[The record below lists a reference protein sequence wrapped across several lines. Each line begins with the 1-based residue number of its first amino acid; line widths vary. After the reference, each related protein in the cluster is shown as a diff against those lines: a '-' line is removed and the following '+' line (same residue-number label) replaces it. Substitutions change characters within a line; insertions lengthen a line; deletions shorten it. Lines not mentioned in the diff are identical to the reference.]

1 LPGRYSM
8 KGKTGSSGATCKPL
22 ITDERILHGIID
34 GSFIPTFV
42 IDRDHCVQHWN
53 RALEE
58 ISKIPASSIIGTN
71 EHWRAFYRKQRPCMA
86 DLLVDGAMQEIPRWY
101 AGKVRESPLI
111 PEAFEAT
118 DFFAE
123 LGEGG
128 RWLRFTATL
137 MRNNDGEIVGA
148 VETLEDIT
156 DQKLAE
162 EALRES
168 QQRLYQILEGS
179 PIAAFVID
187 RDHQVIFWNRALEE
201 LSRIRADDVVGTDQH
216 WRAFYGSKRPCMADL
231 IIDEKLAEVKKWY
244 AGKGHPSKL
253 LKEAFEATDF
263 FSDLGEGGRWL
274 RFTAAAIRN
283 SQGALVGAVETLEDI
298 SERMTAEQALKE
310 SEQRLHSILQGSTIP
325 AFVIGK
331 DHRVLFWNKALEELS
346 QIPAREVLGTKQ
358 HWRAFYS
365 EERPCMA
372 DLLVDGDVKE
382 VPRWY
387 QGKYSK
393 SKLLKDAFEAVD
405 FFPSLAEGKWVRFT
419 AAVIRDAQ
427 GIIVGALE
435 TLEDITERKRSEIA
449 LQNAH
454 DELEQRVEERTMDL
468 LQFSESLKTEIVERK
483 EAEKKLRKRERE
495 LKMKSSNL
503 QEVNTA
509 MKVLLDQ
516 REQDRREV
524 EETVMNNVKELL
536 APYLERLKK
545 TKLTDVQLAHVRVLE
560 TNLDNIISPFLKTLH
575 SRHLNLTPKEIRVAS
590 LIKEGRTTK
599 EIAELLGMSVAAVDF
614 HRNNIRK
621 KLGLRNKKANLVSHL
636 ASM

>member
-1 LPGRYSM
+1 MNQTTNRS
-8 KGKTGSSGATCKPL
+8 GSPKKPFV
-22 ITDERILHGIID
+22 TDEPILHSIID

-42 IDRDHCVQHWN
+42 IDREHRVLYWN

-58 ISKIPASSIIGTN
+58 ISKIPASSVIGTN

-86 DLLVDGAMQEIPRWY
+86 DLLVDGALERIPTWY
-101 AGKVRESPLI
+101 AGKHRESSLI

-118 DFFAE
+118 DFFPE
-123 LGEGG
+123 LGESG
-128 RWLRFTATL
+128 RWLRFTASTI
-137 MRNNDGEIVGA
+137 RNEPGEIVGA

-156 DQKLAE
+156 DQTLAE
-162 EALRES
+162 EALKES
-168 QQRLYQILEGS
+168 QQRLHRILEGS

-263 FSDLGEGGRWL
+263 FHDLGEGGRWL

-298 SERMTAEQALKE
+298 TEQKTAEQALKE
-310 SEQRLHSILQGSTIP
+310 SEQRLHNILQGSTIP
-325 AFVIGK
+325 SFVIGK

-346 QIPAREVLGTKQ
+346 RIPAKKILGTKQ

-372 DLLVDGDVKE
+372 DLLVAGNIPE
-382 VPRWY
+382 ISRWY
-387 QGKYSK
+387 RGKYSK
-393 SKLLKDAFEAVD
+393 SKLVREAFEATD
-405 FFPSLAEGKWVRFT
+405 FFPSLADGKWIRFT
-419 AAVIRDAQ
+419 AAVIRDAGGQ
-427 GIIVGALE
+427 VIGALE

-495 LKMKSSNL
+495 LKMKSNNL

-560 TNLDNIISPFLKTLH
+560 TNLDNIVSPFLKTLH

>member
-1 LPGRYSM
+1 MNETPNH
-8 KGKTGSSGATCKPL
+8 GALSTKPL
-22 ITDERILHGIID
+22 VRDGHVLHSIID

-42 IDRDHCVQHWN
+42 IDREHRVLYWN

-58 ISKIPASSIIGTN
+58 ISKIPASSVIGTK
-71 EHWRAFYRKQRPCMA
+71 EHWRAFYKEQRPCMA
-86 DLLVDGAMQEIPRWY
+86 DLLVDGAMKEISQWY
-101 AGKVRESPLI
+101 AGKHRESTLI

-118 DFFAE
+118 DFFPE

-128 RWLRFTATL
+128 RWLRFTASTI
-137 MRNNDGEIVGA
+137 RNEQGEIVGA
-148 VETLEDIT
+148 VETLEDIS

-201 LSRIRADDVVGTDQH
+201 LSRIRADDVVGTDQQ
-216 WRAFYGSKRPCMADL
+216 WRAFYGLKRPCMADL
-231 IIDEKLAEVKKWY
+231 IIDEKLAEMKKWY

-253 LKEAFEATDF
+253 VKEAFEATDF
-263 FSDLGEGGRWL
+263 FPDLGEGGRWL

-283 SQGALVGAVETLEDI
+283 SQGELVGAVETLDDI
-298 SERMTAEQALKE
+298 TEQKTAEQAVKE
-310 SEQRLHSILQGSTIP
+310 SEQRLHTILQGSTIP
-325 AFVIGK
+325 TFVIGK
-331 DHRVLFWNKALEELS
+331 DHRVLFWNKSLEELS
-346 QIPAREVLGTKQ
+346 RIPATEVLGTKQ
-358 HWRAFYS
+358 HWRAFYGD
-365 EERPCMA
+365 ERPCMA
-372 DLLVDGDVKE
+372 DLLVDGDVRE

-419 AAVIRDAQ
+419 AAVIRDAGGQ
-427 GIIVGALE
+427 VIGALE

-468 LQFSESLKTEIVERK
+468 LQFSESLKSEIVERK

-495 LKMKSSNL
+495 LKSKSNNL

-524 EETVMNNVKELL
+524 EEIILNNVKELL
-536 APYLERLKK
+536 APYLEKIKK
-545 TKLTDVQLAHVRVLE
+545 TKLTDAQLAHVRIIE
-560 TNLDNIISPFLKTLH
+560 TNLDNIISPFLKNLH
-575 SRHLNLTPKEIRVAS
+575 SKYLNLTPKEIRVAS

-599 EIAELLGMSVAAVDF
+599 EIADLLGMSVAAVDF

-636 ASM
+636 ANM

>member
-1 LPGRYSM
+1 MNETPNRGGLS
-8 KGKTGSSGATCKPL
+8 TKPL
-22 ITDERILHGIID
+22 VRDGHVLHSIID

-42 IDRDHCVQHWN
+42 IDREHCVLYWN

-58 ISKIPASSIIGTN
+58 ISKIPASSVIGTN
-71 EHWRAFYRKQRPCMA
+71 EHWRAFYKEQRPCMA
-86 DLLVDGAMQEIPRWY
+86 DLLVDGAMKDIPQWY
-101 AGKVRESPLI
+101 AGKHRESALI

-118 DFFAE
+118 DFFPE

-128 RWLRFTATL
+128 RWLRFTASTI
-137 MRNNDGEIVGA
+137 RNEQGEIVGA
-148 VETLEDIT
+148 VETLEDIS
-156 DQKLAE
+156 DEKLAE

-201 LSRIRADDVVGTDQH
+201 LSRIRADDVVGTDQQ
-216 WRAFYGSKRPCMADL
+216 WRAFYGLKRPCMADL

-263 FSDLGEGGRWL
+263 FPDLGEGGRWL

-283 SQGALVGAVETLEDI
+283 SQGELVGAVETLDDI
-298 SERMTAEQALKE
+298 TEQKTAEQAVKE
-310 SEQRLHSILQGSTIP
+310 SEQRLHTILQGSTIP
-325 AFVIGK
+325 TFVIGK
-331 DHRVLFWNKALEELS
+331 DHRVLFWNKSLEELS
-346 QIPAREVLGTKQ
+346 RIPAKEVLGTKQ
-358 HWRAFYS
+358 HWRAFYGD
-365 EERPCMA
+365 ERPCMA
-372 DLLVDGDVKE
+372 DLLVDGDIRE
-382 VPRWY
+382 VSRWY

-419 AAVIRDAQ
+419 AAVIRNAGGQ
-427 GIIVGALE
+427 VIGALE

-495 LKMKSSNL
+495 LKSKSNNL

-524 EETVMNNVKELL
+524 EEIILNNVKELL
-536 APYLERLKK
+536 APYLEKIKK
-545 TKLTDVQLAHVRVLE
+545 TKLTDAQLAHVRIIE
-560 TNLDNIISPFLKTLH
+560 TNLDNIISPFLKNLH
-575 SRHLNLTPKEIRVAS
+575 SKYLNLTPKEIRVAS

-599 EIAELLGMSVAAVDF
+599 EIADLLGMSVAAVDF

-636 ASM
+636 ANM

>member
-1 LPGRYSM
+1 MNETTNQLGLS
-8 KGKTGSSGATCKPL
+8 AKPL
-22 ITDERILHGIID
+22 IRDGHILHSIID

-42 IDRDHCVQHWN
+42 IDREHRVLYWN

-58 ISKIPASSIIGTN
+58 ISKIAASSVIGTK
-71 EHWRAFYRKQRPCMA
+71 EHWRAFYSEPRPCMA
-86 DLLVDGAMQEIPRWY
+86 DLLVDGAMQELPRWY
-101 AGKVRESPLI
+101 AGKHRESTLI
-111 PEAFEAT
+111 GEAFEAA
-118 DFFAE
+118 DFFPE
-123 LGEGG
+123 LGESG
-128 RWLRFTATL
+128 RWLRFTASTI
-137 MRNNDGEIVGA
+137 RNEQGTIVGA

-156 DQKLAE
+156 DQKLSE

-168 QQRLYQILEGS
+168 QQRLFQILEGS

-201 LSRIRADDVVGTDQH
+201 LSRIRANDVVGTDQH

-231 IIDEKLAEVKKWY
+231 IIDEKPIDVKKWY

-263 FSDLGEGGRWL
+263 FADLGEGGRWL

-298 SERMTAEQALKE
+298 TEQKSAEQALKE

-346 QIPAREVLGTKQ
+346 RIPAKKILGTQQ

-365 EERPCMA
+365 EDRPCMA
-372 DLLVDGDVKE
+372 DLLVEGNIRE
-382 VPRWY
+382 ISRWY
-387 QGKYSK
+387 HGKYSK
-393 SKLLKDAFEAVD
+393 SKLLKEAFEATD
-405 FFPSLAEGKWVRFT
+405 FFPSLADGKWIRFT
-419 AAVIRDAQ
+419 AAVIRDAGGQ
-427 GIIVGALE
+427 VIGALE
-435 TLEDITERKRSEIA
+435 TLEDITERKRGEIA
-449 LQNAH
+449 LQQAH
-454 DELEQRVEERTMDL
+454 DELEQRVEERTIDL

-495 LKMKSSNL
+495 LKMKSNNL

-560 TNLDNIISPFLKTLH
+560 TNLDNIVSPFLKTLH
-575 SRHLNLTPKEIRVAS
+575 SRYLNLTPKEIRVAS

-599 EIAELLGMSVAAVDF
+599 EIAELLGMSVSAVDF

-636 ASM
+636 ATM

>member
-1 LPGRYSM
+1 M

-86 DLLVDGAMQEIPRWY
+86 DLLVDGAMKEIPRWY

-137 MRNNDGEIVGA
+137 IRNNDGEIVGA

-231 IIDEKLAEVKKWY
+231 IIDEKLADVRKWY

-253 LKEAFEATDF
+253 LKEAFEATEF
-263 FSDLGEGGRWL
+263 FPDLGEGGRWL

-283 SQGALVGAVETLEDI
+283 SQGELVGAVETLEDI
-298 SERMTAEQALKE
+298 SERKTAEQALKE

-346 QIPAREVLGTKQ
+346 DIAATEVLGTKQ
-358 HWRAFYS
+358 HWRAFYG

-372 DLLVDGDVKE
+372 DLLVDGDVRE

-419 AAVIRDAQ
+419 AAVIRNAGGQ
-427 GIIVGALE
+427 VIGALE

-495 LKMKSSNL
+495 LKSKSNNL

-524 EETVMNNVKELL
+524 EEIILNNVKELL
-536 APYLERLKK
+536 APYLEKIKK
-545 TKLTDVQLAHVRVLE
+545 TKLTDAQLAHVRIIE
-560 TNLDNIISPFLKTLH
+560 TNLDNIISPFLKNLH
-575 SRHLNLTPKEIRVAS
+575 SKYLNLTPKEIRVAS

-599 EIAELLGMSVAAVDF
+599 EIADLLGMSVAAVEF

-636 ASM
+636 ANM

>member
-1 LPGRYSM
+1 M
-8 KGKTGSSGATCKPL
+8 
-22 ITDERILHGIID
+22 
-34 GSFIPTFV
+34 
-42 IDRDHCVQHWN
+42 
-53 RALEE
+53 
-58 ISKIPASSIIGTN
+58 
-71 EHWRAFYRKQRPCMA
+71 
-86 DLLVDGAMQEIPRWY
+86 
-101 AGKVRESPLI
+101 
-111 PEAFEAT
+111 
-118 DFFAE
+118 
-123 LGEGG
+123 
-128 RWLRFTATL
+128 
-137 MRNNDGEIVGA
+137 
-148 VETLEDIT
+148 ETLEDIT
-156 DQKLAE
+156 EQKLAE

-216 WRAFYGSKRPCMADL
+216 WRAFYGTKRPCMADL
-231 IIDEKLAEVKKWY
+231 IIDEKLVEVKKWY

-263 FSDLGEGGRWL
+263 FADLGEGGRSL

-298 SERMTAEQALKE
+298 TEQKTVEKALKE
-310 SEQRLHSILQGSTIP
+310 SEQRLNSILQGSTIP
-325 AFVIGK
+325 TFVIGR
-331 DHRVLFWNKALEELS
+331 DHRVIHWNRALEELS
-346 QIPAREVLGTKQ
+346 NITAREVLGTRQ
-358 HWRAFYS
+358 HWRAFYG

-372 DLLVDGDVKE
+372 DLLVDRDVKE
-382 VPRWY
+382 IPRWY

-419 AAVIRDAQ
+419 AAVIRGAE
-427 GIIVGALE
+427 GKVIGALE
-435 TLEDITERKRSEIA
+435 TLEDITERKRGEIA

-468 LQFSESLKTEIVERK
+468 LQFSDSLKTEIVERK

-495 LKMKSSNL
+495 LKMKSNNL

-524 EETVMNNVKELL
+524 EETVLNNVKELL

-545 TKLTDVQLAHVRVLE
+545 TKLSDVQLAHVRVLE
-560 TNLDNIISPFLKTLH
+560 TNLENIVSPFLKTLH

-599 EIAELLGMSVAAVDF
+599 EIAELLGMSIAAVDF

>member
-1 LPGRYSM
+1 MNETQNHVGLS
-8 KGKTGSSGATCKPL
+8 TKPL
-22 ITDERILHGIID
+22 VRDGHVLHSIID

-42 IDRDHCVQHWN
+42 IDREHRVLYWN

-58 ISKIPASSIIGTN
+58 ISKIPASSVIGTK
-71 EHWRAFYRKQRPCMA
+71 EHWRAFYKEQRPCMA
-86 DLLVDGAMQEIPRWY
+86 DLLVDGAMKEIPQWY
-101 AGKVRESPLI
+101 AGKHRESALI
-111 PEAFEAT
+111 GEAFEAT
-118 DFFAE
+118 DFFPE
-123 LGEGG
+123 LGESG
-128 RWLRFTATL
+128 RWLRFTASTI
-137 MRNNDGEIVGA
+137 RNEQGEIVGA
-148 VETLEDIT
+148 VETLEDIS
-156 DQKLAE
+156 DQKLTE

-187 RDHQVIFWNRALEE
+187 REHQVIFWNRALEE
-201 LSRIRADDVVGTDQH
+201 LSRIRADDVVGTDQQ
-216 WRAFYGSKRPCMADL
+216 WRAFYGLKRPCMADL

-263 FSDLGEGGRWL
+263 FPDLGEGGRWL

-283 SQGALVGAVETLEDI
+283 SQGELVGAVETLDDI
-298 SERMTAEQALKE
+298 TEQKTAEQAVKE
-310 SEQRLHSILQGSTIP
+310 SEQRLHTILQGSTIP
-325 AFVIGK
+325 TFVIGK
-331 DHRVLFWNKALEELS
+331 DHRVLFWNKSLEELS
-346 QIPAREVLGTKQ
+346 RIPAKEVLGTKQ
-358 HWRAFYS
+358 HWRAFYGD
-365 EERPCMA
+365 ERPCMA
-372 DLLVDGDVKE
+372 DLLVDGDVRE

-419 AAVIRDAQ
+419 AAVIRNAGGQ
-427 GIIVGALE
+427 VIGALE

-495 LKMKSSNL
+495 LKSKSNNL

-524 EETVMNNVKELL
+524 EEIILNNVKELL
-536 APYLERLKK
+536 APYLEKIKK
-545 TKLTDVQLAHVRVLE
+545 TKLTDAQLAHVRIIE
-560 TNLDNIISPFLKTLH
+560 TNLDNIISPFLKNLH
-575 SRHLNLTPKEIRVAS
+575 SKYLNLTPKEIRVAS

-599 EIAELLGMSVAAVDF
+599 EIADLLGMSVAAVDF

-636 ASM
+636 ANM

>member
-1 LPGRYSM
+1 MNETPNHVGLSTKSLVRDGHV
-8 KGKTGSSGATCKPL
+8 
-22 ITDERILHGIID
+22 LHSIID

-42 IDRDHCVQHWN
+42 IDREHRVLYWN

-58 ISKIPASSIIGTN
+58 ISKIPASSVIGTN
-71 EHWRAFYRKQRPCMA
+71 EHWRAFYKEQRPCMA
-86 DLLVDGAMQEIPRWY
+86 DLLVDGAMKEIPQWY
-101 AGKVRESPLI
+101 AGKHRESALI
-111 PEAFEAT
+111 GEAFEAT
-118 DFFAE
+118 DFFPE
-123 LGEGG
+123 LGESG
-128 RWLRFTATL
+128 RWLRFTASTI
-137 MRNNDGEIVGA
+137 RNEQGEIVGA
-148 VETLEDIT
+148 METLEDIS
-156 DQKLAE
+156 DQKLTE

-201 LSRIRADDVVGTDQH
+201 LSRIRADDVVGTDQQ
-216 WRAFYGSKRPCMADL
+216 WRAFYGLKRPCMADL
-231 IIDEKLAEVKKWY
+231 IVDEKLAEVKKWY

-253 LKEAFEATDF
+253 LKEAFEATEF
-263 FSDLGEGGRWL
+263 FPDLGEGGRWL

-298 SERMTAEQALKE
+298 SERKTAEQALKE

-346 QIPAREVLGTKQ
+346 DIAAKEVLGTRQ
-358 HWRAFYS
+358 HWRAFYG

-372 DLLVDGDVKE
+372 DLLVDGNVKD

-419 AAVIRDAQ
+419 AAVIRDASGQ
-427 GIIVGALE
+427 VIGALE

-454 DELEQRVEERTMDL
+454 DELEQRVEERTLDL
-468 LQFSESLKTEIVERK
+468 LQFSESLKSEIVERK

-495 LKMKSSNL
+495 LKMKSNNL

-560 TNLDNIISPFLKTLH
+560 TNLDNIVSPFLKTLH
-575 SRHLNLTPKEIRVAS
+575 SKYLNLTPKEIRVAS

-636 ASM
+636 ATM

>member
-1 LPGRYSM
+1 
-8 KGKTGSSGATCKPL
+8 
-22 ITDERILHGIID
+22 
-34 GSFIPTFV
+34 
-42 IDRDHCVQHWN
+42 
-53 RALEE
+53 
-58 ISKIPASSIIGTN
+58 
-71 EHWRAFYRKQRPCMA
+71 
-86 DLLVDGAMQEIPRWY
+86 
-101 AGKVRESPLI
+101 
-111 PEAFEAT
+111 
-118 DFFAE
+118 
-123 LGEGG
+123 
-128 RWLRFTATL
+128 
-137 MRNNDGEIVGA
+137 
-148 VETLEDIT
+148 
-156 DQKLAE
+156 
-162 EALRES
+162 
-168 QQRLYQILEGS
+168 
-179 PIAAFVID
+179 
-187 RDHQVIFWNRALEE
+187 
-201 LSRIRADDVVGTDQH
+201 
-216 WRAFYGSKRPCMADL
+216 
-231 IIDEKLAEVKKWY
+231 
-244 AGKGHPSKL
+244 
-253 LKEAFEATDF
+253 
-263 FSDLGEGGRWL
+263 
-274 RFTAAAIRN
+274 
-283 SQGALVGAVETLEDI
+283 
-298 SERMTAEQALKE
+298 
-310 SEQRLHSILQGSTIP
+310 
-325 AFVIGK
+325 
-331 DHRVLFWNKALEELS
+331 
-346 QIPAREVLGTKQ
+346 
-358 HWRAFYS
+358 
-365 EERPCMA
+365 MA

-393 SKLLKDAFEAVD
+393 SKLLKEAFEATD

-419 AAVIRDAQ
+419 AALIRDAGGQ
-427 GIIVGALE
+427 VIGALE

-495 LKMKSSNL
+495 LKMKSNSL

-560 TNLDNIISPFLKTLH
+560 TNLDNIVSPFLKTLH

-636 ASM
+636 ATM

>member
-1 LPGRYSM
+1 
-8 KGKTGSSGATCKPL
+8 
-22 ITDERILHGIID
+22 
-34 GSFIPTFV
+34 
-42 IDRDHCVQHWN
+42 
-53 RALEE
+53 
-58 ISKIPASSIIGTN
+58 
-71 EHWRAFYRKQRPCMA
+71 MA
-86 DLLVDGAMQEIPRWY
+86 DLLVDGAMKEIPRWY
-101 AGKVRESPLI
+101 AGKHRESTLI
-111 PEAFEAT
+111 GEAFEAA
-118 DFFAE
+118 DFFPE
-123 LGEGG
+123 LGDSG
-128 RWLRFTATL
+128 RWLRFTASTI
-137 MRNNDGEIVGA
+137 RNELGEIVGA

-162 EALRES
+162 EALKES
-168 QQRLYQILEGS
+168 QQRLFQILEGS

-263 FSDLGEGGRWL
+263 FADLGEGGRWL

-298 SERMTAEQALKE
+298 TEQKTAEQAMKE
-310 SEQRLHSILQGSTIP
+310 SEQRLQSILQGSTIP
-325 AFVIGK
+325 SFVIGK

-346 QIPAREVLGTKQ
+346 RLPAKKILGTTQ

-372 DLLVDGDVKE
+372 DLLVEGNIPE
-382 VPRWY
+382 ISRWY
-387 QGKYSK
+387 RGKYSK
-393 SKLLKDAFEAVD
+393 SKLVKEAFEATD
-405 FFPSLAEGKWVRFT
+405 FFPSLADGKWIRFT
-419 AAVIRDAQ
+419 AAVIRDA
-427 GIIVGALE
+427 GGRVIGALE

-454 DELEQRVEERTMDL
+454 DELEQRVEERTVDL

-495 LKMKSSNL
+495 LKIKSNNL

-545 TKLTDVQLAHVRVLE
+545 TKLNDVQLAHVRVLE
-560 TNLDNIISPFLKTLH
+560 TNLDNIVSPFLKTLH
-575 SRHLNLTPKEIRVAS
+575 SRYLNLTPKEIRVAS

-636 ASM
+636 ATM

>member
-1 LPGRYSM
+1 MNETPNRGGLS
-8 KGKTGSSGATCKPL
+8 TKPL
-22 ITDERILHGIID
+22 VRDGHVLHSIID

-42 IDRDHCVQHWN
+42 IDREHRVLYWN

-58 ISKIPASSIIGTN
+58 ISKIPASSVIGTN
-71 EHWRAFYRKQRPCMA
+71 EHWRAFYKEQRPCMA
-86 DLLVDGAMQEIPRWY
+86 DLLVDGAMKDIPQWY
-101 AGKVRESPLI
+101 AGKHRESALI

-118 DFFAE
+118 DFFPE

-128 RWLRFTATL
+128 RWLRFTASTI
-137 MRNNDGEIVGA
+137 RNEQGEIVGA
-148 VETLEDIT
+148 VETLEDIS

-201 LSRIRADDVVGTDQH
+201 LSRIRADDVVGTDQQ
-216 WRAFYGSKRPCMADL
+216 WRAFYGLKRPCMADL

-263 FSDLGEGGRWL
+263 FPDLGEGGRWL

-283 SQGALVGAVETLEDI
+283 SQGELVGAVETLDDI
-298 SERMTAEQALKE
+298 TEQKMAEQAVKE
-310 SEQRLHSILQGSTIP
+310 SEQRLHTILQGSTIP
-325 AFVIGK
+325 TFVIGK

-346 QIPAREVLGTKQ
+346 DIAAKEVLGTRQ
-358 HWRAFYS
+358 HWRAFYG

-372 DLLVDGDVKE
+372 DLLVDGNVKD

-387 QGKYSK
+387 QGKYSQ

-419 AAVIRDAQ
+419 AAVIRDASGQ
-427 GIIVGALE
+427 VIGALE

-495 LKMKSSNL
+495 LKMKSNNL

-536 APYLERLKK
+536 AHYLERLKK
-545 TKLTDVQLAHVRVLE
+545 TKLTDVQQAHVRVLE
-560 TNLDNIISPFLKTLH
+560 TNLDNIVSPFLKTLH

-599 EIAELLGMSVAAVDF
+599 EIAELLGMSVAAIDF

>member
-1 LPGRYSM
+1 MNETPNRGGLS
-8 KGKTGSSGATCKPL
+8 TKPL
-22 ITDERILHGIID
+22 VRDGHVLHSIID

-42 IDRDHCVQHWN
+42 IDREHRVLYWN

-58 ISKIPASSIIGTN
+58 ISKIPASSVIGTK
-71 EHWRAFYRKQRPCMA
+71 EHWRAFYKEQRPCMA
-86 DLLVDGAMQEIPRWY
+86 DLLVDGAMKEISQWY
-101 AGKVRESPLI
+101 AGKHRESTLI

-118 DFFAE
+118 DFFPE

-128 RWLRFTATL
+128 RWLRFTASTI
-137 MRNNDGEIVGA
+137 RNEQGEIVGA
-148 VETLEDIT
+148 VETLEDIS

-162 EALRES
+162 EES

-201 LSRIRADDVVGTDQH
+201 LSRIRADDVVGTDQQ
-216 WRAFYGSKRPCMADL
+216 WRAFYGLKRPCMADL

-263 FSDLGEGGRWL
+263 FPDLGEGGRWL

-283 SQGALVGAVETLEDI
+283 SQGELVGAVETLDDI
-298 SERMTAEQALKE
+298 TEQKTAEQAVKE
-310 SEQRLHSILQGSTIP
+310 SEQRLHTILQGSTIP
-325 AFVIGK
+325 TFVIGK
-331 DHRVLFWNKALEELS
+331 DHRVLFWNKSLEELS
-346 QIPAREVLGTKQ
+346 RIPAKEVLGTKQ
-358 HWRAFYS
+358 HWRAFYGD
-365 EERPCMA
+365 ERPCMA
-372 DLLVDGDVKE
+372 DLLVDGDIRE
-382 VPRWY
+382 VSRWY

-419 AAVIRDAQ
+419 AAVIRNAGGQ
-427 GIIVGALE
+427 VIGALE

-495 LKMKSSNL
+495 LKSKSNNL

-524 EETVMNNVKELL
+524 EEIILNNVKELL
-536 APYLERLKK
+536 APYLEKIKK
-545 TKLTDVQLAHVRVLE
+545 TKLTDAQLAHVRIIE
-560 TNLDNIISPFLKTLH
+560 TNLDNIISPFLKNLH
-575 SRHLNLTPKEIRVAS
+575 SKYLNLTPKEIRVAS

-599 EIAELLGMSVAAVDF
+599 EIADLLGMSVAAVDF

-636 ASM
+636 ANM

>member
-1 LPGRYSM
+1 M

-58 ISKIPASSIIGTN
+58 ISKIPASSIIGTD
-71 EHWRAFYRKQRPCMA
+71 EHWRAFYGSKRPCMA
-86 DLLVDGAMQEIPRWY
+86 DLLVDGAMHEIPRWY
-101 AGKVRESPLI
+101 AGKVRESALI

-118 DFFAE
+118 DYFAE

-179 PIAAFVID
+179 PIASFVID

-231 IIDEKLAEVKKWY
+231 IIDEKLAEMKKWY
-244 AGKGHPSKL
+244 AGKGHPSRL

-298 SERMTAEQALKE
+298 TEQKTAETALKE

-325 AFVIGK
+325 AFVIGS

-346 QIPAREVLGTKQ
+346 RIPAKEILGTKQ

-393 SKLLKDAFEAVD
+393 SKLLKEAFEATD

-419 AAVIRDAQ
+419 AALIRDA
-427 GIIVGALE
+427 GGRVIGALE

-495 LKMKSSNL
+495 LKMKSNSL

-560 TNLDNIISPFLKTLH
+560 TNLDNIVSPFLKTLH

>member
-1 LPGRYSM
+1 
-8 KGKTGSSGATCKPL
+8 
-22 ITDERILHGIID
+22 
-34 GSFIPTFV
+34 
-42 IDRDHCVQHWN
+42 
-53 RALEE
+53 
-58 ISKIPASSIIGTN
+58 
-71 EHWRAFYRKQRPCMA
+71 
-86 DLLVDGAMQEIPRWY
+86 
-101 AGKVRESPLI
+101 
-111 PEAFEAT
+111 
-118 DFFAE
+118 
-123 LGEGG
+123 
-128 RWLRFTATL
+128 
-137 MRNNDGEIVGA
+137 
-148 VETLEDIT
+148 
-156 DQKLAE
+156 
-162 EALRES
+162 
-168 QQRLYQILEGS
+168 
-179 PIAAFVID
+179 
-187 RDHQVIFWNRALEE
+187 
-201 LSRIRADDVVGTDQH
+201 
-216 WRAFYGSKRPCMADL
+216 
-231 IIDEKLAEVKKWY
+231 
-244 AGKGHPSKL
+244 
-253 LKEAFEATDF
+253 
-263 FSDLGEGGRWL
+263 
-274 RFTAAAIRN
+274 
-283 SQGALVGAVETLEDI
+283 
-298 SERMTAEQALKE
+298 
-310 SEQRLHSILQGSTIP
+310 
-325 AFVIGK
+325 VIGK

-346 QIPAREVLGTKQ
+346 DIPATKVLGTSQ
-358 HWRAFYS
+358 HWRAFYG

-372 DLLVDGDVKE
+372 DLLVDGNVKD

-419 AAVIRDAQ
+419 AALIRDA
-427 GIIVGALE
+427 GGKVIGALE

-495 LKMKSSNL
+495 LKIKSNNL

-545 TKLTDVQLAHVRVLE
+545 TKLTDVQLAHVRILE
-560 TNLDNIISPFLKTLH
+560 TNLDNIVSPFLKTLH

-599 EIAELLGMSVAAVDF
+599 EIAELLAMSVAAVDF

>member
-1 LPGRYSM
+1 
-8 KGKTGSSGATCKPL
+8 
-22 ITDERILHGIID
+22 
-34 GSFIPTFV
+34 
-42 IDRDHCVQHWN
+42 
-53 RALEE
+53 
-58 ISKIPASSIIGTN
+58 
-71 EHWRAFYRKQRPCMA
+71 MA
-86 DLLVDGAMQEIPRWY
+86 DKIDNKKREAKAGPGQVLDLQLLGA
-101 AGKVRESPLI
+101 
-111 PEAFEAT
+111 
-118 DFFAE
+118 
-123 LGEGG
+123 
-128 RWLRFTATL
+128 
-137 MRNNDGEIVGA
+137 
-148 VETLEDIT
+148 
-156 DQKLAE
+156 
-162 EALRES
+162 
-168 QQRLYQILEGS
+168 ILQGS
-179 PIAAFVID
+179 PIPAFAIN
-187 RDHQVIFWNRALEE
+187 RQHKVIFWNRALEE
-201 LSRIRADDVVGTDQH
+201 LSRIRADDVVGTEQH

-263 FSDLGEGGRWL
+263 FNDLGEGGRWL

-283 SQGALVGAVETLEDI
+283 SQGALVGAVEILEDI
-298 SERMTAEQALKE
+298 TEQKTAEQALKE
-310 SEQRLHSILQGSTIP
+310 SEQRLHNILQGSTIP
-325 AFVIGK
+325 SFVIGK

-346 QIPAREVLGTKQ
+346 RLPAKKILGTTQ

-372 DLLVDGDVKE
+372 DLLVEGNIPE
-382 VPRWY
+382 ISRWY
-387 QGKYSK
+387 RGKYSK
-393 SKLLKDAFEAVD
+393 SKLVKEAFEATD
-405 FFPSLAEGKWVRFT
+405 FFPSLADGKWIRFT
-419 AAVIRDAQ
+419 AAVIRDAGGQ
-427 GIIVGALE
+427 VIGALE

-454 DELEQRVEERTMDL
+454 DELEQRVEERTVDL

-495 LKMKSSNL
+495 LKIKSNNL

-560 TNLDNIISPFLKTLH
+560 TNLDNIVSPFLKTLH

-599 EIAELLGMSVAAVDF
+599 EIAELLAMSVAAVDF

>member
-1 LPGRYSM
+1 MNETTNHGRLS
-8 KGKTGSSGATCKPL
+8 TKPL
-22 ITDERILHGIID
+22 VRDGHVLHSIID

-42 IDRDHCVQHWN
+42 IDREHRVLYWN

-58 ISKIPASSIIGTN
+58 ISKIPASSVIGTN
-71 EHWRAFYRKQRPCMA
+71 EHWRAFYKEQRPCMA
-86 DLLVDGAMQEIPRWY
+86 DLLVDGAMKDIPQWY
-101 AGKVRESPLI
+101 AGKHRESALI
-111 PEAFEAT
+111 GEAFEAT
-118 DFFAE
+118 DFFPE
-123 LGEGG
+123 LGESG
-128 RWLRFTATL
+128 RWLRFTASTI
-137 MRNNDGEIVGA
+137 RNEQGEIVGA
-148 VETLEDIT
+148 VETLEDIS

-201 LSRIRADDVVGTDQH
+201 LSRIRADDVVGTDQQ
-216 WRAFYGSKRPCMADL
+216 WRAFYGLKRPCMADL

-263 FSDLGEGGRWL
+263 FPDLGEGGRWL

-298 SERMTAEQALKE
+298 SERKTAEQALKE

-346 QIPAREVLGTKQ
+346 RIPAKEVLGTKQ
-358 HWRAFYS
+358 HWRAFYG
-365 EERPCMA
+365 EDRPCMA

-419 AAVIRDAQ
+419 AAVIRDAGGQ
-427 GIIVGALE
+427 VIGALE

-495 LKMKSSNL
+495 LKSKSNNL

-524 EETVMNNVKELL
+524 EEIILNNVKELL
-536 APYLERLKK
+536 APYLEKIKK
-545 TKLTDVQLAHVRVLE
+545 TKLTDAQLAHVRIIE
-560 TNLDNIISPFLKTLH
+560 TNLDNIISPFLKNLH
-575 SRHLNLTPKEIRVAS
+575 SKYLNLTPKEIRVAS

-636 ASM
+636 ANM

>member
-1 LPGRYSM
+1 MNETPNRGGLS
-8 KGKTGSSGATCKPL
+8 TKPL
-22 ITDERILHGIID
+22 VRDGHVLHSIID

-42 IDRDHCVQHWN
+42 IDREHRVLYWN

-58 ISKIPASSIIGTN
+58 ISKIPASSVIGTN
-71 EHWRAFYRKQRPCMA
+71 EHWRAFYKEQRPCMA
-86 DLLVDGAMQEIPRWY
+86 DLLVDGAMKDIPQWY
-101 AGKVRESPLI
+101 AGKHRESALI

-118 DFFAE
+118 DFFPE

-128 RWLRFTATL
+128 RWLRFTASTI
-137 MRNNDGEIVGA
+137 RNEQGEIVGA
-148 VETLEDIT
+148 VETLEDIS
-156 DQKLAE
+156 DEKLAE

-201 LSRIRADDVVGTDQH
+201 LSRIRADDVVGTDQQ
-216 WRAFYGSKRPCMADL
+216 WRAFYGLKRPCMADL

-263 FSDLGEGGRWL
+263 FPDLGEGGRWL

-283 SQGALVGAVETLEDI
+283 SQGELVGAVETLDDI
-298 SERMTAEQALKE
+298 TEQKTAEQAVKE
-310 SEQRLHSILQGSTIP
+310 SEQRLHTILQGSTIP
-325 AFVIGK
+325 TFVIGK
-331 DHRVLFWNKALEELS
+331 DHRVLFWNKSLEELS
-346 QIPAREVLGTKQ
+346 RIPAKEVLGTKQ
-358 HWRAFYS
+358 HWRAFYGD
-365 EERPCMA
+365 ERPCMA
-372 DLLVDGDVKE
+372 DLLVDGDIRE
-382 VPRWY
+382 VSRWY

-419 AAVIRDAQ
+419 AAVIRNAGGQ
-427 GIIVGALE
+427 VIGALE

-495 LKMKSSNL
+495 LKSKSNNL

-524 EETVMNNVKELL
+524 EEIILNNVKELL
-536 APYLERLKK
+536 APYLEKIKK
-545 TKLTDVQLAHVRVLE
+545 TKLTDAQLAHVRIIE
-560 TNLDNIISPFLKTLH
+560 TNLDNIISPFLKNLH
-575 SRHLNLTPKEIRVAS
+575 SKYLNLTPKEIRVAS

-599 EIAELLGMSVAAVDF
+599 EIADLLGMSVAAVDF

-636 ASM
+636 ANM

>member
-1 LPGRYSM
+1 M
-8 KGKTGSSGATCKPL
+8 NEATNHRGLSAKPL
-22 ITDERILHGIID
+22 VRDGHVLHSIID

-42 IDRDHCVQHWN
+42 IDGEHRVLYWN

-58 ISKIPASSIIGTN
+58 ISKIPAASVIGTS

-86 DLLVDGAMQEIPRWY
+86 DLLVDGAMKEIPRWY
-101 AGKVRESPLI
+101 AGKHRESTLI
-111 PEAFEAT
+111 GEAFEAA
-118 DFFAE
+118 DFFPE
-123 LGEGG
+123 LGDSG
-128 RWLRFTATL
+128 RWLRFTASTI
-137 MRNNDGEIVGA
+137 RNELGEIVGA

-162 EALRES
+162 EALKES
-168 QQRLYQILEGS
+168 QQRLHRILEGS

-231 IIDEKLAEVKKWY
+231 IIDEKLAEVEKWY

-263 FSDLGEGGRWL
+263 FADLGEGGRWL

-298 SERMTAEQALKE
+298 TEQKTAEQAMKE
-310 SEQRLHSILQGSTIP
+310 SGQRLQSILQGSTIP
-325 AFVIGK
+325 SFVIGK

-346 QIPAREVLGTKQ
+346 RLPAKKILGTTQ

-372 DLLVDGDVKE
+372 DLLVEGNIPE
-382 VPRWY
+382 ISRWY
-387 QGKYSK
+387 RGKYSK
-393 SKLLKDAFEAVD
+393 SKLVKEAFEATD
-405 FFPSLAEGKWVRFT
+405 FFPSLADGKWIRFT
-419 AAVIRDAQ
+419 AAVIRDA
-427 GIIVGALE
+427 GGRVIGALE

-454 DELEQRVEERTMDL
+454 DELEQRVEERTVDL

-495 LKMKSSNL
+495 LKIKSNNL

-545 TKLTDVQLAHVRVLE
+545 TKLNDVQLAHVRVLE
-560 TNLDNIISPFLKTLH
+560 TNLDNIVSPFLKTLH
-575 SRHLNLTPKEIRVAS
+575 SRYLNLTPKEIRVAS

-636 ASM
+636 ATM

>member
-1 LPGRYSM
+1 MNETPNRGGLS
-8 KGKTGSSGATCKPL
+8 TKPL
-22 ITDERILHGIID
+22 VRDGHVLHSIID

-42 IDRDHCVQHWN
+42 IDREHRVLYWN

-58 ISKIPASSIIGTN
+58 ISKIPASSVIGTK
-71 EHWRAFYRKQRPCMA
+71 EHWRAFYKEQRPCMA
-86 DLLVDGAMQEIPRWY
+86 DLLVDGAMKEISQWY
-101 AGKVRESPLI
+101 AGKHRESTLI

-118 DFFAE
+118 DFFPE

-128 RWLRFTATL
+128 RWLRFTASTI
-137 MRNNDGEIVGA
+137 RNEQGEIVGA
-148 VETLEDIT
+148 VETLEDIS
-156 DQKLAE
+156 DEKLAE

-201 LSRIRADDVVGTDQH
+201 LSRIRADDVVGTDQQ
-216 WRAFYGSKRPCMADL
+216 WRAFYGLKRPCMADL

-263 FSDLGEGGRWL
+263 FPDLGEGGRWL

-283 SQGALVGAVETLEDI
+283 SQGELVGAVETLDDI
-298 SERMTAEQALKE
+298 TEQKTAEQAVKE
-310 SEQRLHSILQGSTIP
+310 SEQRLHTILQGSTIP
-325 AFVIGK
+325 TFVIGK
-331 DHRVLFWNKALEELS
+331 DHRVLFWNKSLEELS
-346 QIPAREVLGTKQ
+346 RIPAKEVLGTKQ
-358 HWRAFYS
+358 HWRAFYGD
-365 EERPCMA
+365 ERPCMA
-372 DLLVDGDVKE
+372 DLLVDGDIRE
-382 VPRWY
+382 VSRWY

-419 AAVIRDAQ
+419 AAVIRNAGGQ
-427 GIIVGALE
+427 VIGALE

-495 LKMKSSNL
+495 LKSKSNNL

-524 EETVMNNVKELL
+524 EEIILNNVKELL
-536 APYLERLKK
+536 APYLEKIKK
-545 TKLTDVQLAHVRVLE
+545 TKLTDAQLAHVRIIE
-560 TNLDNIISPFLKTLH
+560 TNLDNIISPFLKNLH
-575 SRHLNLTPKEIRVAS
+575 SKYLNLTPKEIRVAS

-599 EIAELLGMSVAAVDF
+599 EIADLLGMSVAAVDF

-636 ASM
+636 ANM

>member
-1 LPGRYSM
+1 
-8 KGKTGSSGATCKPL
+8 
-22 ITDERILHGIID
+22 
-34 GSFIPTFV
+34 
-42 IDRDHCVQHWN
+42 
-53 RALEE
+53 
-58 ISKIPASSIIGTN
+58 
-71 EHWRAFYRKQRPCMA
+71 MA

-298 SERMTAEQALKE
+298 SERKTAEQALME

-495 LKMKSSNL
+495 LKMKSNSL

-621 KLGLRNKKANLVSHL
+621 KLGLRNKKANLISHL

>member
-1 LPGRYSM
+1 
-8 KGKTGSSGATCKPL
+8 
-22 ITDERILHGIID
+22 
-34 GSFIPTFV
+34 
-42 IDRDHCVQHWN
+42 
-53 RALEE
+53 
-58 ISKIPASSIIGTN
+58 
-71 EHWRAFYRKQRPCMA
+71 MA
-86 DLLVDGAMQEIPRWY
+86 DLLVDGAMQEIP
-101 AGKVRESPLI
+101 AVVCGKRRESTLI

-118 DFFAE
+118 DYFAE

-179 PIAAFVID
+179 PIASFVID

-263 FSDLGEGGRWL
+263 FADLGEGGRWL

-298 SERMTAEQALKE
+298 TEQKTAEQALKE

-346 QIPAREVLGTKQ
+346 RIPAKKILGTNQ

-365 EERPCMA
+365 
-372 DLLVDGDVKE
+372 
-382 VPRWY
+382 
-387 QGKYSK
+387 
-393 SKLLKDAFEAVD
+393 
-405 FFPSLAEGKWVRFT
+405 
-419 AAVIRDAQ
+419 
-427 GIIVGALE
+427 
-435 TLEDITERKRSEIA
+435 
-449 LQNAH
+449 
-454 DELEQRVEERTMDL
+454 
-468 LQFSESLKTEIVERK
+468 
-483 EAEKKLRKRERE
+483 
-495 LKMKSSNL
+495 
-503 QEVNTA
+503 
-509 MKVLLDQ
+509 
-516 REQDRREV
+516 
-524 EETVMNNVKELL
+524 
-536 APYLERLKK
+536 
-545 TKLTDVQLAHVRVLE
+545 
-560 TNLDNIISPFLKTLH
+560 
-575 SRHLNLTPKEIRVAS
+575 
-590 LIKEGRTTK
+590 
-599 EIAELLGMSVAAVDF
+599 
-614 HRNNIRK
+614 
-621 KLGLRNKKANLVSHL
+621 
-636 ASM
+636 

>member
-1 LPGRYSM
+1 M

-86 DLLVDGAMQEIPRWY
+86 DLLVDGAMKEIPRWY

-137 MRNNDGEIVGA
+137 IRNNDGEIVGA

-201 LSRIRADDVVGTDQH
+201 LSRIRADDVVGTDQQ
-216 WRAFYGSKRPCMADL
+216 WRAFYGLKRPCMADL

-253 LKEAFEATDF
+253 LKEAFEATEF
-263 FSDLGEGGRWL
+263 FPDLGEGGRWL

-283 SQGALVGAVETLEDI
+283 SQGELVGAVETLEDI
-298 SERMTAEQALKE
+298 SERKTAEQALKE

-346 QIPAREVLGTKQ
+346 DIAAKEVLGTRQ
-358 HWRAFYS
+358 HWRAFYGD
-365 EERPCMA
+365 ERPCMA
-372 DLLVDGDVKE
+372 DLLVDGNVKD

-419 AAVIRDAQ
+419 AAVIRDSSGQ
-427 GIIVGALE
+427 IIGALE

-468 LQFSESLKTEIVERK
+468 LQFSESLKSEIVERK

-495 LKMKSSNL
+495 LKSKSNNL

-524 EETVMNNVKELL
+524 EEIILNNVKELL
-536 APYLERLKK
+536 APYLEKIKK
-545 TKLTDVQLAHVRVLE
+545 TKLTDAQLAHVRIIE
-560 TNLDNIISPFLKTLH
+560 TNLENIISPFLKNLH
-575 SRHLNLTPKEIRVAS
+575 SKYLNLTPKEIRVAS

-599 EIAELLGMSVAAVDF
+599 EIADLLGMSVAAVEF

-636 ASM
+636 ANM